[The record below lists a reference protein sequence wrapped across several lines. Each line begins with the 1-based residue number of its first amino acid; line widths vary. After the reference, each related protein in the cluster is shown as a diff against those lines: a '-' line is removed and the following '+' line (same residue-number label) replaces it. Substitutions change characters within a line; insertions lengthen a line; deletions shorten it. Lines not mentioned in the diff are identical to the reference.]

1 MPKTMPGLS
10 ALLCAVLLAPP
21 AMAGGTLEGRI
32 VTFNVETWDDPAR
45 PIFISEGRTVKVGPG
60 VEFGMGPEGHTEG
73 FDVVPVQVEIGAD
86 RIEFSY
92 PAGSGEFWAAAFNG
106 YVLRFPTDC
115 ALFEEVRIDAA
126 ETTIPLKPSD
136 LRTDGGALFI
146 NVAGRGYGPGQ
157 VIALDVTVGDCALS

>member
-1 MPKTMPGLS
+1 MPMPLPGLAAFLSLLLS
-10 ALLCAVLLAPP
+10 ALP

-32 VTFNVETWDDPAR
+32 VTFNVETWDDPAQ

-60 VEFGMGPEGHTEG
+60 VEFGMGPEGRTPG
-73 FDVVPVQVEIGAD
+73 LDVVPVQVEIGAD

-92 PAGSGEFWAAAFNG
+92 PAGSGIFWPAAFNG

-115 ALFEEVRIDAA
+115 ALFEAVRIDAA
-126 ETTIPLKPSD
+126 ETTIPLVPAD
-136 LRTDGGALFI
+136 LRAQGGALYI
-146 NVAGRGYGPGQ
+146 NVAGRGYGPGH